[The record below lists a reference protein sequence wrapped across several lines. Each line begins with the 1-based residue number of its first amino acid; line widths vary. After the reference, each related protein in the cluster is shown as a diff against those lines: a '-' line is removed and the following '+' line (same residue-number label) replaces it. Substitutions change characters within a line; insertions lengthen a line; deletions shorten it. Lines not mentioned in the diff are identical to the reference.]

1 MDRNAAITVARAL
14 IEEMG
19 IQPGE
24 LFPEVEATA
33 PAPDIDALLPRRR
46 WVPKQGEKYWWCD
59 SLGSAC
65 HDEWGGDNIDRER
78 AALGNVFPTREAA
91 AEHAANIRAWVEMRE
106 RSDVPDG
113 MWGIG
118 YTLNSDYIIPG
129 VGFSS
134 PEKRQAVV
142 NLIGEDRIDALIRWI
157 WNL

>member
-24 LFPEVEATA
+24 LFPEPKDTA

-46 WVPKQGEKYWWCD
+46 WVPKQGEKYWWSD
-59 SLGSAC
+59 SFGTSCPSEWDGGST
-65 HDEWGGDNIDRER
+65 DRER
-78 AALGNVFPTREAA
+78 AALGNVFPSCRDAK
-91 AEHAANIRAWVEMRE
+91 EHAANIRAWVEMRE
-106 RSDVPDG
+106 RSDAPDG

-142 NLIGEDRIDALIRWI
+142 NLIGDDRIDALIRWI